1 MFEGQFLFVHSR
13 FILYVI
19 HSIFQHMYNL
29 NSIIDQ
35 LIFWYLAVLES
46 NALCLLM
53 ADVCDCDAKNKFF
66 GQDNIQFHC
75 LLFVIGHNMKILIK
89 LLVSASTK
97 MDPKSNRFVYE

>member
-1 MFEGQFLFVHSR
+1 M
-13 FILYVI
+13 
-19 HSIFQHMYNL
+19 
-29 NSIIDQ
+29 
-35 LIFWYLAVLES
+35 
-46 NALCLLM
+46 CLLM
-53 ADVCDCDAKNKFF
+53 AGDCDAKNYIF